1 MKTFRK
7 PYRIKKKRSIFRNRF
22 FWLGI
27 LIIIFLFSI
36 FYFLFF
42 SEFFQLEKVII
53 SGNEK
58 VPVED
63 IRKLIESTIKKKI
76 LVFQT
81 KSIFLTSKNQIQEI
95 VFRNFP
101 QIAKVDFKKQ
111 LPQTLVIKIEER
123 KPVAIV
129 SSEKNDFLIDE
140 EGIIFEE
147 ILGDNLQLIKIKGP
161 NLEKEIKLGEKV
173 VEKELLSQILE
184 VKSQIENA
192 LKIPIVDE
200 AGASSSPFAN
210 TNTRVTEVLIVS
222 EERLNFKTFEG
233 WEIYFNPQKDSN
245 WQLTKLKVDLE
256 NLIPF
261 ERRKN
266 LEYIELRFGDS
277 APFKYR

>member
-1 MKTFRK
+1 LK
-7 PYRIKKKRSIFRNRF
+7 NRF

-129 SSEKNDFLIDE
+129 SSEKNDFLIDK